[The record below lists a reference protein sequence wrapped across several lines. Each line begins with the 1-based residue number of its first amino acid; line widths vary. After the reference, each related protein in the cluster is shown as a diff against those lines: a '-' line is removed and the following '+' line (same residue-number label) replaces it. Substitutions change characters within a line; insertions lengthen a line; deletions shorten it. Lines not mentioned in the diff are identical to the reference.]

1 MRDKFSDVVMFFIIV
16 FCLIYTFISILSVFL
31 GKTKL
36 INTSKNVHIVE
47 TFESDTFKV
56 YSSVRTIKVK

>member
-16 FCLIYTFISILSVFL
+16 FCLIYTFISILSVNL

-47 TFESDTFKV
+47 TFESNTFKV